1 MGRQGGLLRGT
12 PGGGVLRWSSCRAGM
27 AMGMAGP
34 DMAWRRRV
42 ALKRIGEDVHEPRTR
57 GVPVGSGDHVKCN
70 ANRSSRSALPVAAMG
85 RGLQLPGR
93 ASTNSALAYA
103 FEIELDTCWKCL
115 AMPSNVQNQI
125 LTCDANRRR
134 SAEALRARGRRACR
148 APRPSAG
155 TRVGKGAA
163 TGAAECIGASAR
175 RSDGLA

>member
-70 ANRSSRSALPVAAMG
+70 ANRCPFGLVRRCRLRRWAGVCSSRAALV
-85 RGLQLPGR
+85 RTVLSLTL
-93 ASTNSALAYA
+93 S
-103 FEIELDTCWKCL
+103 K
-115 AMPSNVQNQI
+115 SN
-125 LTCDANRRR
+125 
-134 SAEALRARGRRACR
+134 
-148 APRPSAG
+148 
-155 TRVGKGAA
+155 
-163 TGAAECIGASAR
+163 
-175 RSDGLA
+175 

>member
-34 DMAWRRRV
+34 DIAWRRRV

-125 LTCDANRRR
+125 LSCDANHGARPRRSEHAGDGRAERLGRAPAHGWGRVRRR
-134 SAEALRARGRRACR
+134 VQ
-148 APRPSAG
+148 PSASVH
-155 TRVGKGAA
+155 RL
-163 TGAAECIGASAR
+163 
-175 RSDGLA
+175 DGRMA

>member
-70 ANRSSRSALPVAAMG
+70 AEPFVSFAALRRWAGVCSSRAALV
-85 RGLQLPGR
+85 RTVLSLTL
-93 ASTNSALAYA
+93 S
-103 FEIELDTCWKCL
+103 K
-115 AMPSNVQNQI
+115 SN
-125 LTCDANRRR
+125 
-134 SAEALRARGRRACR
+134 
-148 APRPSAG
+148 
-155 TRVGKGAA
+155 
-163 TGAAECIGASAR
+163 
-175 RSDGLA
+175 